1 MSKIQSFY
9 VEECH
14 CLIKILIFAPK
25 TIPILA
31 NYTLLYMDIQTAQD
45 SAIALL
51 RSMISIPSVSRD
63 EQAVADMLQQYMAD
77 ATRQTVHRHNH
88 NLWLIDPHYDDQK
101 PTLLLNAHIDTVK
114 PAASWQH
121 DPFAPTEEVVERG
134 EGMKE
139 TRLYGLGSND
149 DGASLVSLLHV
160 WMLLTEIPQ
169 KYNVI
174 FLASAEEEV
183 SGKNG
188 IESVLPLLPMIDVA
202 LVGEPT
208 GMHPAIA
215 EKGLVVL
222 DGMAHG
228 KSGHAA
234 RNEGVNALY
243 IALDAIQALRNYSFP
258 KVSETL
264 GPVKVTTTGIQAGT
278 THNVI
283 PDTCTF
289 MVDVRTTDA
298 YSNEQVVEMLREVV
312 RNSSDVSSESHLSGI
327 TLTPRSTRL
336 QPSGID
342 LSHPLLQRILAHGR
356 KPFGSPTLSD
366 QALMRFPSVKMGPG
380 QSSRSHTADEYILI
394 EEIHDAISMYWD
406 ILNGLNL

>member
-1 MSKIQSFY
+1 
-9 VEECH
+9 
-14 CLIKILIFAPK
+14 
-25 TIPILA
+25 
-31 NYTLLYMDIQTAQD
+31 MDIQTAYT
-45 SAIALL
+45 SAVSLL
-51 RSMISIPSVSRD
+51 RSMIAIPSVSRD
-63 EQAVADMLQQYMAD
+63 EQAVSDMLQQYM
-77 ATRQTVHRHNH
+77 TELTKQEVHRHNN
-88 NLWLIDPHYDDQK
+88 NLWLIDPHFDQQR
-101 PTLLLNAHIDTVK
+101 PTLLLNAHLDTVK
-114 PAASWQH
+114 PVASWKR
-121 DPFAPTEEVVERG
+121 DPFTPTEENEIVNGHEQV
-134 EGMKE
+134 
-139 TRLYGLGSND
+139 RLYGLGSND

-160 WMLLTEIPQ
+160 WLLLTEARQ
-169 KYNVI
+169 EYNVV

-188 IESVLPLLPMIDVA
+188 IESVLPLLPKIDVA

-222 DGMAHG
+222 DGVAHG

-243 IALDAIQALRNYSFP
+243 IALDAIQELRNYHFP
-258 KVSETL
+258 QESKTL
-264 GPVKVTTTGIQAGT
+264 GPIKVTTTGIQAGT
-278 THNVI
+278 VHNVI

-298 YSNEQVVEMLREVV
+298 YSNEEVVEMLRTAVNPV
-312 RNSSDVSSESHLSGI
+312 QGISDSQSPV

-342 LSHPLLQRILAHGR
+342 ISHPLVQSIIRHGR
-356 KPFGSPTLSD
+356 DPFGSPTLSD

-380 QSSRSHTADEYILI
+380 QSSRSHTADEYIVL
-394 EEIHDAISMYWD
+394 EEIHEAIQLYWS
-406 ILNGLNL
+406 ILNGLVL